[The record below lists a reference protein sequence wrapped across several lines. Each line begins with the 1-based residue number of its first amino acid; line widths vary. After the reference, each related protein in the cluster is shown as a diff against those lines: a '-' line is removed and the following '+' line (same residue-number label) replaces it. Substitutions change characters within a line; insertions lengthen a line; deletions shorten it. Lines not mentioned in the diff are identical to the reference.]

1 MKAPDGSYVNG
12 ACLHVQ
18 THMKTAEKHGAIG
31 FQVRKKEWI
40 MMPLTMQREGDT
52 AIIQRVGGKEEVR
65 RHLENMGFV
74 PGAEITVISINGG
87 NVIVN
92 VKEARVAIS
101 KEMANKI
108 MV

>member
-1 MKAPDGSYVNG
+1 
-12 ACLHVQ
+12 
-18 THMKTAEKHGAIG
+18 
-31 FQVRKKEWI
+31 
-40 MMPLTMQREGDT
+40 MPLTMMREGT
-52 AIIQRVGGKEEVR
+52 ETPIKRVGGREEVR

-74 PGAEITVISINGG
+74 PGANVTLVSVNHG

-108 MV
+108 LV

>member
-1 MKAPDGSYVNG
+1 
-12 ACLHVQ
+12 
-18 THMKTAEKHGAIG
+18 
-31 FQVRKKEWI
+31 
-40 MMPLTMQREGDT
+40 MPLTMAREGEVT
-52 AIIQRVGGKEEVR
+52 SIKRVGGKDEVR

-74 PGAEITVISINGG
+74 PGTDVTVVSVNNG

>member
-1 MKAPDGSYVNG
+1 
-12 ACLHVQ
+12 
-18 THMKTAEKHGAIG
+18 
-31 FQVRKKEWI
+31 

-52 AIIQRVGGKEEVR
+52 AVIQRVGGKEEVR

-74 PGAEITVISINGG
+74 PGAEITVISIKGG

-92 VKEARVAIS
+92 VKETRVAIS

>member
-1 MKAPDGSYVNG
+1 
-12 ACLHVQ
+12 
-18 THMKTAEKHGAIG
+18 
-31 FQVRKKEWI
+31 
-40 MMPLTMQREGDT
+40 MPLTMAKEGEV
-52 AIIQRVGGKEEVR
+52 ASIKRVGGKDEVR

-74 PGAEITVISINGG
+74 PGTDVTVVSVNHG

-108 MV
+108 LI